1 MVSFP
6 RKGPWAGRV
15 ALVPALRRVAGMGWM
30 LRLPPRFWELG
41 RAGVV
46 GSGQRKIPWDSSR
59 ATAEPQGTAK
69 EEDCPRSFVG
79 VVSTQKMLPKGSQ
92 ARSPHLTGT
101 AGRGRAISGKMVDAI
116 SPLPCSSL
124 NGWQTLLRFININ

>member
-1 MVSFP
+1 MDSFP

-15 ALVPALRRVAGMGWM
+15 ALLPALRRVAGMGWM
-30 LRLPPRFWELG
+30 LRLPPQFWELG
-41 RAGVV
+41 RAGMM
-46 GSGQRKIPWDSSR
+46 GLGQRKIPWDSSR

-79 VVSTQKMLPKGSQ
+79 VVSTQKMLPKGAQ

-101 AGRGRAISGKMVDAI
+101 AGRGKSHFWQNGGCNLTTALL
-116 SPLPCSSL
+116 LPQRMSNPS
-124 NGWQTLLRFININ
+124 TLH